1 MKTFREILQ
10 ARGLTPTQAARE
22 SGIPMVTIAMH
33 YYGQKKVSAA
43 SAIRYEEKLGIPREE
58 IRPDYWPP
66 QRGGIEDEET

>member
-1 MKTFREILQ
+1 MKTFREILE

-66 QRGGIEDEET
+66 KAETEHETA